1 MITLLSLSLFL
12 LFLTKRGGPP
22 GPSPSAG
29 FVIHSFITC
38 RNLFDQIVM
47 NFSIYY
53 HTFWLI
59 FYMFTEHCMNVDS
72 EF

>member
-1 MITLLSLSLFL
+1 MITLLLLSLFL
-12 LFLTKRGGPP
+12 LFLTKRGGQGPL

-29 FVIHSFITC
+29 FVQTFIHSSP
-38 RNLFDQIVM
+38 DHIVM